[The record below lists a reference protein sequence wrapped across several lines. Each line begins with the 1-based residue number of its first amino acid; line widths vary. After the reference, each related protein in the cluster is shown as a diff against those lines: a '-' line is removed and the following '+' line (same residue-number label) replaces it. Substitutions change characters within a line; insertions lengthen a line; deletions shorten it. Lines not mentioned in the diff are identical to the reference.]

1 MNMRT
6 SSRFLPFVVGLALG
20 IAATIYLPGYARP
33 YLPEWVLGKTVA
45 VTGTVEAK
53 QRKADVLLLT
63 VATPE
68 GVLLATFARKVD
80 EISLLINEKDVIEFN
95 LPKYMP
101 FIDDPRIIRVVKE
114 QPAAPAPA
122 PEAKPKEQAA
132 KEGTPKRQERP
143 AAAATAPS
151 STGPA
156 AVRK

>member
-1 MNMRT
+1 MRT
-6 SSRFLPFVVGLALG
+6 PSRFLPFVVGLGLG

-33 YLPEWVLGKTVA
+33 YLPEWALGTTVA
-45 VTGTVEAK
+45 VKGTVEAK

-101 FIDDPRIIRVVKE
+101 FIDDPRILRVVKE
-114 QPAAPAPA
+114 QPAAPAPG

-132 KEGTPKRQERP
+132 KEGKAKRQERP
-143 AAAATAPS
+143 TAAATMPS
-151 STGPA
+151 TTGPA
-156 AVRK
+156 SVRK